1 MPHAQG
7 RRSAVTPPLGSS
19 SSTGLTTDFTGR
31 QDTTDTGDE
40 YVDPKSVI
48 CVRGIADGLT
58 SFSFKGAMNELFER
72 TIRTTGV
79 LEFGK
84 YAVRCSQ
91 FKDNSKQAL
100 VTLLNVEAATAI
112 LSVVKPLKIAGQSL
126 VILPWSNMQQ
136 QKLQPLPKVNAGPE
150 QPSSV
155 HPPGLSSVECP
166 PHVGQFGPPPQTGMV
181 PLPFL
186 PTKGQP
192 DFGRPPLPSGPL
204 CHPSFGPHN
213 GIRPPPPW
221 TPTPPIP
228 SIHHLH
234 SLEMGGQH
242 HPLPGLS
249 PIMACILETSAGD
262 TMKVCCIPIYFL
274 HHFSST
280 EMVSIECTFH
290 MRIPNSGQNDYVKV
304 ATKLTRTQG
313 GGSKMMMM
321 RSQEC
326 LHPSLLLVRD
336 TEEEWIPRGDG

>member
-100 VTLLNVEAATAI
+100 VTLLNVEAPTAI

-136 QKLQPLPKVNAGPE
+136 QKLQPLPKVNAG
-150 QPSSV
+150 QP
-155 HPPGLSSVECP
+155 GF
-166 PHVGQFGPPPQTGMV
+166 Q
-181 PLPFL
+181 
-186 PTKGQP
+186 PT
-192 DFGRPPLPSGPL
+192 
-204 CHPSFGPHN
+204 
-213 GIRPPPPW
+213 
-221 TPTPPIP
+221 
-228 SIHHLH
+228 
-234 SLEMGGQH
+234 
-242 HPLPGLS
+242 
-249 PIMACILETSAGD
+249 
-262 TMKVCCIPIYFL
+262 
-274 HHFSST
+274 
-280 EMVSIECTFH
+280 
-290 MRIPNSGQNDYVKV
+290 
-304 ATKLTRTQG
+304 LT
-313 GGSKMMMM
+313 
-321 RSQEC
+321 
-326 LHPSLLLVRD
+326 
-336 TEEEWIPRGDG
+336 

>member
-58 SFSFKGAMNELFER
+58 SFSYKGAMNELFER

-84 YAVRCSQ
+84 A
-91 FKDNSKQAL
+91 
-100 VTLLNVEAATAI
+100 
-112 LSVVKPLKIAGQSL
+112 PHGW
-126 VILPWSNMQQ
+126 LPPSWS
-136 QKLQPLPKVNAGPE
+136 GPE
-150 QPSSV
+150 QPWSV

-204 CHPSFGPHN
+204 CHPSFGPQN

-221 TPTPPIP
+221 TPSPPIP

-274 HHFSST
+274 HHFSSI

-290 MRIPNSGQNDYVKV
+290 IRIPNSGQNDYVKV

-321 RSQEC
+321 RRQEC
-326 LHPSLLLVRD
+326 PHPSLVLVRE